1 MKRTKK
7 RTVIGY
13 IRVSTVDQN
22 TEKNEAAILKYAN
35 DKGFGQVEFVSEKV
49 SGMTG
54 WKNRKLADVV
64 NKLHEGD
71 ILIVPEL
78 SRLGRSIS
86 NVLDVLN
93 TLTDKGV
100 KVYSVKENFQLN
112 GTDIQ
117 SKVMR
122 TMLSLFS
129 EVENDIR
136 TARIREGH
144 AAAKAKGVKFGRPK
158 GSGHS
163 KLDPHKEAIIA
174 ELRAGVKKHYIANK
188 FNVAAPTLSFWLKKN
203 NLQNIRPE

>member
-1 MKRTKK
+1 MKKQK
-7 RTVIGY
+7 VIGY

-35 DKGFGQVEFVSEKV
+35 DNDFGKVEFVSEKV

-54 WKNRKLADVV
+54 WKSRKLADVV
-64 NKLHEGD
+64 SALQEGD
-71 ILIVPEL
+71 VLIVPEL
-78 SRLGRSIS
+78 SRLGRSIA

-93 TLTDKGV
+93 HLTDKGV

-122 TMLSLFS
+122 TMLSLFA
-129 EVENDIR
+129 EVEQDIR

-144 AAAKAKGVKFGRPK
+144 AAAMAKGVKFGRPK
-158 GSGHS
+158 GSGKS
-163 KLDPHKEAIIA
+163 KLDEHKEAIIKD
-174 ELRAGVKKHYIANK
+174 LKAGIKQIHIAKKY
-188 FNVAAPTLSFWLKKN
+188 NVQPPTLSFWLKKN
-203 NLQNIRPE
+203 KLTNIKPSY